1 DRNRSHW
8 STSKTPS
15 YTKSVSW
22 QHHPRDFNCP
32 EDVAQYLMQLKTHPE
47 LTLSDNQPESYFL
60 AKEGLYGIDRAGE
73 SRLIMAGYI
82 IPVGLAADKNQS
94 AGLSV
99 VFYCQT
105 TSGLVSQEIVPVAE
119 VLSKSEAVCR
129 HFAGKGLIPVS
140 TVPAMNTYFRAA
152 ATLPLK
158 RYRLVNRHGWQPG
171 ELCFM
176 HGRHA
181 IKPETVTEVHGMIPA
196 ASYNPSSGINAR
208 GSLDEWKE
216 KVLKHATGDMQK
228 LAVWIGLSSCLLPL
242 LNEQGIIYHFYG
254 QSSVGKTALLQL
266 AASVNGNGG
275 EPGNSDSLIESWN
288 TTPNALEMTLEQ
300 RNHITAPVDE
310 LGVYKGPKIG
320 DAIYA
325 LANGKGKNRMS
336 GETLKNV
343 EPASWL
349 LNIISS
355 GEISMQERLRDGGET
370 VKDGLLHRSIDLL
383 ITPEHVRSCAD
394 ESSEDCGH
402 RIEIIKANSA
412 QYYGTAGR
420 VFIEYLV
427 NLTNDEA
434 ETRDYVNDLHEW
446 VCKALLAHCEDRG
459 YQLNTVQKRLLKR
472 FAVPGTA
479 AFMAYDSGILEW
491 GEDEIFA
498 TLITAFDI
506 WMANVQPETDPK
518 LEALMCLQTTL
529 GTEHQK
535 FGNLSRNPILSRYE
549 PVYGILLPEKQMLV
563 LPEAIDGWVKH
574 YGVNARQ
581 LAKLLDA
588 RGFLIRTERDRLI
601 SRKLMGNKA
610 INGFI
615 IDDSFLRATLS

>member
-1 DRNRSHW
+1 MSDVKNNVAV
-8 STSKTPS
+8 
-15 YTKSVSW
+15 VSSC
-22 QHHPRDFNCP
+22 DFNCP
-32 EDVAQYLMQLKTHPE
+32 EDSGKYFMQLNDDPE
-47 LTLSDNQPESYFL
+47 LTLSDNQPDNYYL
-60 AKEGLYGIDRAGE
+60 AKEGLYFIDRAGE
-73 SRLIMAGYI
+73 PRLIMAGYI
-82 IPVGLAADKNQS
+82 IPVGLAADKSQG

-105 TSGLVSQEIVPVAE
+105 TDGKVSQEIVPVVE
-119 VLSKSEAVCR
+119 VLSRSEVVCR
-129 HFAGKGLIPVS
+129 HFAGKGLIPLS

-171 ELCFM
+171 DLCFM
-176 HGRHA
+176 HGRLA
-181 IKPETVTEVHGMIPA
+181 IKSEKITEVHGMIPA
-196 ASYNPSSGINAR
+196 ASYNPSSGIDAR

-300 RNHITAPVDE
+300 RNHITAPIDE

-325 LANGKGKNRMS
+325 LANGKGKQRMS
-336 GETLKNV
+336 SETLKNV

-370 VKDGLLHRSIDLL
+370 VKGGLLHRSIDLL
-383 ITPEHVRSCAD
+383 VTPEHVQSYED
-394 ESSEDCGH
+394 ESSEDCGR
-402 RIEIIKANSA
+402 RIDMIKVNSA
-412 QYYGTAGR
+412 QFYGTAGR
-420 VFIEYLV
+420 TFIEGLV
-427 NLTNDEA
+427 NLTDDES
-434 ETRDYVNDLHEW
+434 ETRNYV
-446 VCKALLAHCEDRG
+446 KAVHQYVSDTLVYRCELRG
-459 YQLNTVQKRLLKR
+459 DQLNTVQKRLLKR

-479 AFMAYDSGILEW
+479 AFLAYDSGILEW
-491 GEDEIFA
+491 GEDEILA
-498 TLITAFDI
+498 TLMTAFDV
-506 WMANVQPETDPK
+506 WMAGVQPEIDPMQ
-518 LEALMCLQTTL
+518 EALLNLQNIL
-529 GTEHQK
+529 NTEHQN
-535 FGNLSRNPILSRYE
+535 FSNLSRNPHLSRH
-549 PVYGILLPEKQMLV
+549 VSVDGILLPKQQMLI
-563 LPEAIDGWVKH
+563 LPKAIDIWLKNSGF
-574 YGVNARQ
+574 NAKQ
-581 LAKLLDA
+581 VAKALDA
-588 RGFLIRTERDRLI
+588 RGFLIRAEKDRLI
-601 SRKLMGNKA
+601 SRKLLGSKSY
-610 INGFI
+610 NGFI
-615 IDDSFLRATLS
+615 IDDAFLTAELV

>member
-1 DRNRSHW
+1 MSDVKNNVVVMS
-8 STSKTPS
+8 S
-15 YTKSVSW
+15 
-22 QHHPRDFNCP
+22 RDFNCP

-300 RNHITAPVDE
+300 RNHITAPIDE

-434 ETRDYVNDLHEW
+434 ETREYVNDLHEW
-446 VCKALLAHCEDRG
+446 VCKALLAHCEVRG

-498 TLITAFDI
+498 TLMTAFDI

>member
-1 DRNRSHW
+1 MSEVTNKKVKVVSDNAVDKQEE
-8 STSKTPS
+8 TS
-15 YTKSVSW
+15 V
-22 QHHPRDFNCP
+22 DFRCP
-32 EDVAQYLMQLKTHPE
+32 EDAIPYFSKLKLDPE
-47 LTLSDNQPESYFL
+47 LALSDNQPDGYYL
-60 AKEGLYGIDRAGE
+60 ATDGLYGVDRAGE
-73 SRLIMAGYI
+73 PRLIMSGYI
-82 IPVGLAADKNQS
+82 IPVGLAAEKGEGS
-94 AGLSV
+94 GLSV
-99 VFYCQT
+99 VFYCQST
-105 TSGLVSQEIVPVAE
+105 NGMVSQEIVPVAE
-119 VLSKSEAVCR
+119 VLSKNELVCR
-129 HFAGKGLIPVS
+129 HFAGKDLIPVIS
-140 TVPAMNTYFRAA
+140 VSVMNAYFRNAA
-152 ATLPLK
+152 GLPLK

-171 ELCFM
+171 GLCFM

-181 IKPETVTEVHGMIPA
+181 IQSGQCTEIHGMIPA
-196 ASYNPSSGINAR
+196 ASYNPSSGIDAR
-208 GSLDEWKE
+208 GSLEDWKE

-242 LNEQGIIYHFYG
+242 LNEKGIIYHFYG

-275 EPGNSDSLIESWN
+275 EPGSGESLIESWN
-288 TTPNALEMTLEQ
+288 TTPNALEMILEQ
-300 RNHITAPVDE
+300 RNHITAPIDE
-310 LGVYKGPKIG
+310 LGVYKGPKMG

-355 GEISMQERLRDGGET
+355 GEISVQERLRDGGET
-370 VKDGLLHRSIDLL
+370 VQGGMLHRSIDLL
-383 ITPEHVRSCAD
+383 VTPEHVRSYAD
-394 ESSEDCGH
+394 ESSEDCGR

-420 VFIEYLV
+420 AFIKYLV
-427 NLTNDEA
+427 NLTNDES
-434 ETRDYVNDLHEW
+434 ETRNYIKAVHEYVDEML
-446 VCKALLAHCEDRG
+446 VYRCKMRG
-459 YQLNTVQKRLLKR
+459 DQLNTVQKRLLKR

-479 AFMAYDSGILEW
+479 AILAHESGILEW
-491 GEDEIFA
+491 GDDEIFA

-529 GTEHQK
+529 SKEHQK
-535 FGNLSRNPILSRYE
+535 FGDLSRNFHLPRHA
-549 PVYGILLPEKQMLV
+549 PVCGFLLPEQQMLV

-574 YGVNARQ
+574 HGVSARQ

-588 RGFLIRTERDRLI
+588 RGFLIRTEKDRLI
-601 SRKLMGNKA
+601 SRKLVGKKTF
-610 INGFI
+610 NGLI
-615 IDDSFLRATLS
+615 IQDSFLSAKLS

>member
-1 DRNRSHW
+1 MSDMKNNVVVVASC
-8 STSKTPS
+8 
-15 YTKSVSW
+15 
-22 QHHPRDFNCP
+22 DFNCP
-32 EDVAQYLMQLKTHPE
+32 EDAGKYFMQLKNDPE
-47 LTLSDNQPESYFL
+47 LILSDNQPDGYYL
-60 AKEGLYGIDRAGE
+60 VKEGLYGIDRAGE
-73 SRLIMAGYI
+73 ARLIMAGYI
-82 IPVGLAADKNQS
+82 VPVGLAADKSQS
-94 AGLSV
+94 SGLSV

-105 TSGLVSQEIVPVAE
+105 TDGKVSQEIVPVVE
-119 VLSKSEAVCR
+119 VLSRSEVVCR
-129 HFAGKGLIPVS
+129 HFAGKGLIPLS

-171 ELCFM
+171 DLCFM

-181 IKPETVTEVHGMIPA
+181 IKSEKITEVHGMIPA
-196 ASYNPSSGINAR
+196 ASYNPSSGIGAR

-275 EPGNSDSLIESWN
+275 EPGNSDSLIESSN

-300 RNHITAPVDE
+300 RNHITAPIDE

-472 FAVPGTA
+472 FAVL
-479 AFMAYDSGILEW
+479 YCCI
-491 GEDEIFA
+491 
-498 TLITAFDI
+498 
-506 WMANVQPETDPK
+506 
-518 LEALMCLQTTL
+518 
-529 GTEHQK
+529 
-535 FGNLSRNPILSRYE
+535 
-549 PVYGILLPEKQMLV
+549 
-563 LPEAIDGWVKH
+563 
-574 YGVNARQ
+574 YGV
-581 LAKLLDA
+581 
-588 RGFLIRTERDRLI
+588 
-601 SRKLMGNKA
+601 
-610 INGFI
+610 
-615 IDDSFLRATLS
+615 

>member
-1 DRNRSHW
+1 MSDMKNNVVVVASC
-8 STSKTPS
+8 
-15 YTKSVSW
+15 
-22 QHHPRDFNCP
+22 DFNCP
-32 EDVAQYLMQLKTHPE
+32 EDAGKYFMQLKNDPE
-47 LTLSDNQPESYFL
+47 LILSDNQPDGYYL
-60 AKEGLYGIDRAGE
+60 VKEGLYGIDRAGE
-73 SRLIMAGYI
+73 ARLIMAGYI
-82 IPVGLAADKNQS
+82 VPVGLAADKSQS
-94 AGLSV
+94 SGLSV

-105 TSGLVSQEIVPVAE
+105 TDGKVSQEIVPVVE
-119 VLSKSEAVCR
+119 VLSRSEVVCR
-129 HFAGKGLIPVS
+129 HFAGKGLIPLS

-171 ELCFM
+171 DLCFM

-181 IKPETVTEVHGMIPA
+181 IKSEKITEVHGMIPA
-196 ASYNPSSGINAR
+196 ASYNPSSGIGAR

>member
-1 DRNRSHW
+1 MSDMKNNVVVVASC
-8 STSKTPS
+8 
-15 YTKSVSW
+15 
-22 QHHPRDFNCP
+22 DFNCP
-32 EDVAQYLMQLKTHPE
+32 EDAGKYFMQLKNDPE
-47 LTLSDNQPESYFL
+47 LILSDNQPDGYYL
-60 AKEGLYGIDRAGE
+60 VKEGLYGIDRAGE
-73 SRLIMAGYI
+73 ARLIMAGYI
-82 IPVGLAADKNQS
+82 VPVGLAADKSQS
-94 AGLSV
+94 SGLSV

-105 TSGLVSQEIVPVAE
+105 TDGKVSQEIVPVVE
-119 VLSKSEAVCR
+119 VLSRSEVVCR
-129 HFAGKGLIPVS
+129 HFAGKGLIPLS

-171 ELCFM
+171 DLCFM

-181 IKPETVTEVHGMIPA
+181 IKSEKITEVHGMIPA
-196 ASYNPSSGINAR
+196 ASYNPSSGIGAR

-228 LAVWIGLSSCLLPL
+228 LALWIGLSSCLLPL

-300 RNHITAPVDE
+300 RNHITAPIDE
-310 LGVYKGPKIG
+310 LGVYKGSKIG

-383 ITPEHVRSCAD
+383 IAPEHVRSCAD

-420 VFIEYLV
+420 AFIEYLV
-427 NLTNDEA
+427 NLTNEKLKTHNYIN
-434 ETRDYVNDLHEW
+434 ELHGW
-446 VCKALLAHCEDRG
+446 VRKELLARCEVRG
-459 YQLNTVQKRLLKR
+459 DQLSTVQKRLLSR

-479 AFMAYDSGILEW
+479 AFLAYDSGILEW

-498 TLITAFDI
+498 TLITAFDV
-506 WMANVQPETDPK
+506 WMAGVQTETDPMQ
-518 LEALMCLQTTL
+518 EALMCLQNIL
-529 GTEHQK
+529 NTEHQN
-535 FGNLSRNPILSRYE
+535 FGNLSRNPHFSRH
-549 PVYGILLPEKQMLV
+549 VSVDGILLPEQQMLI
-563 LPEAIDGWVKH
+563 LPETIGIWLKNS
-574 YGVNARQ
+574 GFNAKQ
-581 LAKLLDA
+581 IAKALDA
-588 RGFLIRTERDRLI
+588 RGFLIRTEKDRLI
-601 SRKLMGNKA
+601 SRKPLGGKSY
-610 INGFI
+610 NGFI
-615 IDDSFLRATLS
+615 IDNAFLKAELV

>member
-1 DRNRSHW
+1 MSDMKSIMAVE
-8 STSKTPS
+8 PS
-15 YTKSVSW
+15 F
-22 QHHPRDFNCP
+22 DLNCP
-32 EDVAQYLMQLKTHPE
+32 EDAGKYFIQLNGNPE
-47 LTLSDNQPESYFL
+47 LTLSDNQPDNYYLSE
-60 AKEGLYGIDRAGE
+60 EGLYGIDRAGE
-73 SRLIMAGYI
+73 SRLVMAGYI
-82 IPVGLAADKNQS
+82 IPVGLAADKSQG

-105 TSGLVSQEIVPVAE
+105 TDGKVSQEIVPVVE
-119 VLSKSEAVCR
+119 VLSRSEVVCR

-140 TVPAMNTYFRAA
+140 SVTAMNAYFRAA
-152 ATLPLK
+152 ASLPLK

-181 IKPETVTEVHGMIPA
+181 IKPETITEIQGMIPA
-196 ASYNPSSGINAR
+196 ASYNPSPGINAR
-208 GSLDEWKE
+208 GSLEDWKE

-228 LAVWIGLSSCLLPL
+228 LAVWIGLSSCLLSL

-266 AASVNGNGG
+266 GASVNGNGG
-275 EPGNSDSLIESWN
+275 EPGSGESLIESWN

-300 RNHITAPVDE
+300 RNHITALIDE
-310 LGVYKGPKIG
+310 LGVYKGPKMG

-325 LANGKGKNRMS
+325 LANGKGKQRMS

-355 GEISMQERLRDGGET
+355 GEISMQERLRDGGEK
-370 VKDGLLHRSIDLL
+370 VQEGMLHRSIDLL
-383 ITPEHVRSCAD
+383 VTPEHVRSCAD
-394 ESSEDCGH
+394 ESSEDCGS
-402 RIEIIKANSA
+402 RIETIKANSA

-420 VFIEYLV
+420 AFIEYLV
-427 NLTNDEA
+427 RLTNDEA
-434 ETRDYVNDLHEW
+434 ETRDYVNELHEW
-446 VCKALLAHCEDRG
+446 VRKTLLAYCEERG
-459 YQLNTVQKRLLKR
+459 YQLNTVQERLLKR